1 MLMMSKTSP
10 FSYEKIY
17 LIGST
22 CRAQRSVEDV
32 QLEQKM
38 LTLQSHLDEAI
49 RDSEQQARE
58 AGELRR
64 LLEKKMCKEM
74 EGLKSTY
81 ADLEKKKLHII
92 SGNSFIFDVQLM
104 RCGNITRFS
113 F

>member
-1 MLMMSKTSP
+1 MSKISP
-10 FSYEKIY
+10 FSYQIIY
-17 LIGST
+17 LNGST

-32 QLEQKM
+32 QLESKM

-81 ADLEKKKLHII
+81 AELEKKKLHII
-92 SGNSFIFDVQLM
+92 SGNSFIFDAYL
-104 RCGNITRFS
+104 
-113 F
+113 